1 MRILGIDPGYGTLGW
16 AVIDSNFKI
25 FGYGTIQTGSGE
37 RIDERL
43 FQIREQLLHIIETHK
58 PGHAAIEKLFFSRNT
73 TTALDV
79 AKTMG
84 VILLTFREKGI
95 DFSEYAPVQVKRAV
109 TGYGKAAKEQMQVMI
124 TKIFG
129 IKEVPKPD
137 DAADAIAIAACCVL
151 SRKPV

>member
-1 MRILGIDPGYGTLGW
+1 VRILGIDPGYGSLGW
-16 AVIDSNFKI
+16 AVIDSDFKI
-25 FGYGTIQTGSGE
+25 LGYGAIHTGFDE

-43 FQIREQLLHIIETHK
+43 FQIRSRLLEIIETHR
-58 PGHAAIEKLFFSRNT
+58 PDCAAIEKLFFSRNT

-84 VILLTFREKGI
+84 VVLLTFRENGI
-95 DFSEYAPVQVKRAV
+95 DFSEYAPVQVKRAI

-129 IKEVPKPD
+129 IKEIPKPD
-137 DAADAIAIAACCVL
+137 DAADAIAIAACCAL
-151 SRKPV
+151 SRG

>member
-16 AVIDSNFKI
+16 AVINSDLKI
-25 FGYGTIQTGSGE
+25 LGYGAIRTDPGE

-43 FQIREQLLHIIETHK
+43 FQIRGQLLDIMETHK
-58 PGHAAIEKLFFSRNT
+58 PDHAAIEKLFFSRNT

-84 VILLTFREKGI
+84 VILLTFREKGVN
-95 DFSEYAPVQVKRAV
+95 FSEYAPVQVKRAV
-109 TGYGKAAKEQMQVMI
+109 TGHGKAAKEQMQVMI

-129 IKEVPKPD
+129 IKEAPKPD
-137 DAADAIAIAACCVL
+137 DAADAIAIAACCAL
-151 SRKPV
+151 SKR

>member
-1 MRILGIDPGYGTLGW
+1 VRILGIDPGYGTLGW
-16 AVIDSNFKI
+16 AVIGSDFKI
-25 FGYGTIQTGSGE
+25 LGYGTIQTDHRD

-43 FQIREQLLHIIETHK
+43 FKIKIQLLEIIETHK
-58 PGHAAIEKLFFSRNT
+58 PDCAAIEKLFFSRNT

-84 VILLTFREKGI
+84 VILLTFRENGI
-95 DFSEYAPVQVKRAV
+95 DFSEYAPVQVKRSV

-129 IKEVPKPD
+129 IKETPKPD
-137 DAADAIAIAACCVL
+137 DAADAIAIAACCAL
-151 SRKPV
+151 SKR

>member
-1 MRILGIDPGYGTLGW
+1 MRILGIDPGYGALGW
-16 AVIDSNFKI
+16 AVIDSDFKI
-25 FGYGTIQTGSGE
+25 LGYGTIHTGSDE

-43 FQIREQLLHIIETHK
+43 FQIKGRLLEIIEAHK
-58 PGHAAIEKLFFSRNT
+58 PDCAAIEKLFFSRNT

-84 VILLTFREKGI
+84 VVLLTFRENGI
-95 DFSEYAPVQVKRAV
+95 DFSEYAPVQVKRAI

-129 IKEVPKPD
+129 IKEMPKPD
-137 DAADAIAIAACCVL
+137 DAADAIAIAACCAL
-151 SRKPV
+151 SRR